1 MSYVSLTQG
10 MMAVA
15 MAVLAA
21 GTIACLIRA
30 IIGPTTADRLVAVNM
45 TGTQVICLIALEAAR
60 TNEGGF
66 ADIAVIYALLSFL
79 AVVVLTKI
87 LSGKEN
93 RK

>member
-1 MSYVSLTQG
+1 MSYVSLMQG
-10 MMAVA
+10 LIAVA